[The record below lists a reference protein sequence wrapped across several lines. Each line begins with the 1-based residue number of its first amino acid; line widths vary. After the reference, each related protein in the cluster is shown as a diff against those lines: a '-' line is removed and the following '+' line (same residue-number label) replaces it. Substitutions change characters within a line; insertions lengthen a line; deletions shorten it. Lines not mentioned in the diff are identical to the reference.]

1 MPRKVQEILIFYF
14 KIHPKIG
21 IKHLNKPKGT
31 QDKKPTP
38 NPKYLLEYQN
48 PAPSKCYIT
57 RLKKIEKLTENILV
71 YSISKCA

>member
-14 KIHPKIG
+14 KIHPKVG
-21 IKHLNKPKGT
+21 IKHLSKPKDI

-38 NPKYLLEYQN
+38 NPKYLLEYQK

-57 RLKKIEKLTENILV
+57 RLKKVEKLTENILV